1 MPRLLIANIAAP
13 LILSTT
19 GNVFIFLSMI
29 PVEMLILGL
38 FFNLVLNIGVSFPRL
53 LIVVLVA
60 NIATSI
66 IGIPLI
72 YNPLIAPSPVVIF
85 LVLPISWLLSFLIES
100 IIYIPF
106 LKTRYHLSKIKLL
119 AASFWSNLA
128 SYTIFLF
135 VLLPVTLNS
144 SWFSTAN
151 PARANFDLRMSIP
164 AYLGLQQD
172 FYLENDRFGSV
183 KDLKS
188 RGFPEKRE
196 DKFYR
201 YETQADKRKATIT
214 AKAKLDNISSYIAAV
229 FVLRDKTKTS
239 EPQLV
244 SGVCKTNEP
253 SREPPE
259 MPQLINDNFQCPPN
273 SSKVS
278 LKRF

>member
-1 MPRLLIANIAAP
+1 MPGLVIANIAAP

-60 NIATSI
+60 NIATSL

-72 YNPLIAPSPVVIF
+72 YNPLIAPSPVVIS
-85 LVLPISWLLSFLIES
+85 LVLPISLLLSFLIES

-106 LKTRYHLSKIKLL
+106 LRTRYHISKLKLL
-119 AASFWSNLA
+119 EASLWSNLA

-135 VLLPVTLNS
+135 VLLPGTLNS

-151 PARANFDLRMSIP
+151 PARASFELRMSIP
-164 AYLGLQQD
+164 AYLGVQRG

-183 KDLKS
+183 KDLES
-188 RGFPEKRE
+188 IGFLQKKE

-214 AKAKLDNISSYIAAV
+214 ATAKIDKISSYIATV
-229 FVLRDKTKTS
+229 FVVRDKTKTS
-239 EPQLV
+239 EPKLIR
-244 SGVCKTNEP
+244 GICKTNKP
-253 SREPPE
+253 SRQPPE
-259 MPQLINDNFQCPPN
+259 MPQLINDNLQCPPN
-273 SSKVS
+273 SSKV
-278 LKRF
+278 

>member
-1 MPRLLIANIAAP
+1 MPGLLLANIAAP

-19 GNVFIFLSMI
+19 GNVLIFLSLI
-29 PVEMLILGL
+29 PVEILIFGVFLNL
-38 FFNLVLNIGVSFPRL
+38 FLKIKVSFPRS

-72 YNPLIAPSPVVIF
+72 YNPLISPSPGVIF
-85 LVLPISWLLSFLIES
+85 FILPLSFLLSFLIES
-100 IIYIPF
+100 IIYIAF
-106 LKTRYHLSKIKLL
+106 LKRIYLISKSKLL

-151 PARANFDLRMSIP
+151 PARASFELRMSIP
-164 AYLGLQQD
+164 AYLRSQQG

-183 KDLKS
+183 KDLES
-188 RGFPEKRE
+188 IGFPDIKEN
-196 DKFYR
+196 KFHR

-214 AKAKLDNISSYIAAV
+214 ATAKLDNISSYIATV
-229 FVLRDKTKTS
+229 FVLKDKTKTAES
-239 EPQLV
+239 KLI
-244 SGVCKTNEP
+244 SGVCKTNKP
-253 SREPPE
+253 SRQPPE
-259 MPQLINDNFQCPPN
+259 MPQLIHDNFQCPPN

>member
-1 MPRLLIANIAAP
+1 MPGLLIANVAAP

-38 FFNLVLNIGVSFPRL
+38 FSNLVLNIGVNFPRL

-85 LVLPISWLLSFLIES
+85 LVLPISFLLSFLIES

-106 LKTRYHLSKIKLL
+106 LKTRYHISKLKLL

-128 SYTIFLF
+128 SYTIFFF
-135 VLLPVTLNS
+135 VLLPITLNS

-151 PARANFDLRMSIP
+151 PARASFELRMSIP
-164 AYLGLQQD
+164 AYLRSQQG
-172 FYLENDRFGSV
+172 FYLENSRFGSV
-183 KDLKS
+183 KEL
-188 RGFPEKRE
+188 GLILENNPN
-196 DKFYR
+196 KFYR
-201 YETQADKRKATIT
+201 YDTQADKIKASIT
-214 AKAKLDNISSYIAAV
+214 ATAKLDNISSYIAAV
-229 FVLRDKTKTS
+229 FVIIDKTKTS
-239 EPQLV
+239 EPQLI

-253 SREPPE
+253 SRQPPE
-259 MPQLINDNFQCPPN
+259 MPQLINDNFQCPTN

>member
-1 MPRLLIANIAAP
+1 MPGLVIANIAAP

-19 GNVFIFLSMI
+19 GNIFIFLSMI
-29 PVEMLILGL
+29 PVEMLILGI
-38 FFNLVLNIGVSFPRL
+38 FFNLALKIEVSFPRL

-60 NIATSI
+60 NIATSV

-85 LVLPISWLLSFLIES
+85 FVVAISLIFSFLMES

-106 LKTRYHLSKIKLL
+106 LKRRYHISILKILV
-119 AASFWSNLA
+119 ASFWSNLA

-151 PARANFDLRMSIP
+151 PARASFELRMSIP
-164 AYLGLQQD
+164 AYLRSQQG

-183 KDLKS
+183 KDLES
-188 RGFPEKRE
+188 IGFPDIKEN
-196 DKFYR
+196 KFYR
-201 YETQADKRKATIT
+201 YETHADKRKATIT
-214 AKAKLDNISSYIAAV
+214 ATAKLDNISSYIATV
-229 FVLRDKTKTS
+229 VVLKDKTKTA
-239 EPQLV
+239 EPKLI
-244 SGVCKTNEP
+244 SGVCKTNKP
-253 SREPPE
+253 SRQPPE
-259 MPQLINDNFQCPPN
+259 MPQLIHDNFQCPPN

>member
-1 MPRLLIANIAAP
+1 MPGLLLANIAAP

-19 GNVFIFLSMI
+19 GNVFIFLSII

-38 FFNLVLNIGVSFPRL
+38 FFNLVLKIEVSFPRL

-60 NIATSI
+60 NIATSL

-72 YNPLIAPSPVVIF
+72 YNQLISPSPIVIF
-85 LVLPISWLLSFLIES
+85 LVLPISLLLSFYIES

-106 LKTRYHLSKIKLL
+106 LRTRYHLSRSKLL
-119 AASFWSNLA
+119 LASFWSNLA

-135 VLLPVTLNS
+135 VLLPLTLNS

-151 PARANFDLRMSIP
+151 PARARFELRMSIP
-164 AYLGLQQD
+164 TYLHSQQS
-172 FYLENDRFGSV
+172 FYLENNRFGSV
-183 KDLKS
+183 KDLELIDLL
-188 RGFPEKRE
+188 EKRE

-201 YETQADKRKATIT
+201 YKTQVDKRRATIAAT
-214 AKAKLDNISSYIAAV
+214 AKLDNISSYIAAV
-229 FVLRDKTKTS
+229 FVVRDKTKTS
-239 EPQLV
+239 EPQLI

-253 SREPPE
+253 ARQPPE
-259 MPQLINDNFQCPPN
+259 MPQLIKDNLQCPPS

-278 LKRF
+278 LQRF

>member
-1 MPRLLIANIAAP
+1 MPGLLLANVAAP

-19 GNVFIFLSMI
+19 GNVFIFLSLI
-29 PVEMLILGL
+29 PVEMLILGI
-38 FFNLVLNIGVSFPRL
+38 FFNLALKKEVSFPRL

-72 YNPLIAPSPVVIF
+72 YNPLITPSPVVIF
-85 LVLPISWLLSFLIES
+85 LVLPISLLLSFLIES

-106 LKTRYHLSKIKLL
+106 LKTRYHISKLKLL

-135 VLLPVTLNS
+135 VLLPVTFNS
-144 SWFSTAN
+144 NWFSTAN
-151 PARANFDLRMSIP
+151 PARASFELRMSIP
-164 AYLGLQQD
+164 TYLRSQQG
-172 FYLENDRFGSV
+172 FYLENYRFGSI
-183 KDLKS
+183 KEL
-188 RGFPEKRE
+188 GLFLEKKQN
-196 DKFYR
+196 KFYR
-201 YETQADKRKATIT
+201 YDTQIDQMKASIT
-214 AKAKLDNISSYIAAV
+214 ATAKLDNISSYIAAV
-229 FVLRDKTKTS
+229 FVIKNQTKTS

-253 SREPPE
+253 SKQPPE
-259 MPQLINDNFQCPPN
+259 MPQLINDNFQCSTN

>member
-1 MPRLLIANIAAP
+1 MPGLLIANVAAP

-38 FFNLVLNIGVSFPRL
+38 FFNLALKTGVSFSRL

-72 YNPLIAPSPVVIF
+72 YNPLIAPSPVVTF
-85 LVLPISWLLSFLIES
+85 LVLPISLLLSFLIES
-100 IIYIPF
+100 MIYTPF
-106 LKTRYHLSKIKLL
+106 LKTRYHLSKLKLMV
-119 AASFWSNLA
+119 ASFWSNLA

-151 PARANFDLRMSIP
+151 PARASFELRMSIP
-164 AYLGLQQD
+164 AYLGVQRG

-183 KDLKS
+183 KDLES
-188 RGFPEKRE
+188 IGFLQKKE
-196 DKFYR
+196 DEFYR

-214 AKAKLDNISSYIAAV
+214 ATAKIDKISSYIATV
-229 FVLRDKTKTS
+229 FVVRDKTKTS
-239 EPQLV
+239 EPKLIR
-244 SGVCKTNEP
+244 GICKTNKP
-253 SREPPE
+253 SMQPPE
-259 MPQLINDNFQCPPN
+259 MPQLINDNLQCPPS
-273 SSKVS
+273 SSKV
-278 LKRF
+278 

>member
-1 MPRLLIANIAAP
+1 MPGLLIANIAAP

-19 GNVFIFLSMI
+19 GNVFIFLSII

-66 IGIPLI
+66 LGIPLI
-72 YNPLIAPSPVVIF
+72 YNPLIAPSPVVTF
-85 LVLPISWLLSFLIES
+85 LVLPISLLLSFLIES

-106 LKTRYHLSKIKLL
+106 LKTRYHLSKLKLL

-151 PARANFDLRMSIP
+151 PARASFELRMSIP
-164 AYLGLQQD
+164 TYLRVQQD
-172 FYLENDRFGSV
+172 FYLENDRFASV
-183 KDLKS
+183 KDLEPIDFIHIK
-188 RGFPEKRE
+188 EN
-196 DKFYR
+196 KFHR
-201 YETQADKRKATIT
+201 YETQGDQRKATIT
-214 AKAKLDNISSYIAAV
+214 ATAKLNNISSYIAAV
-229 FVLRDKTKTS
+229 FVVKNKTKTAD
-239 EPQLV
+239 PQFI
-244 SGVCKTNEP
+244 SGVCKTNNP
-253 SREPPE
+253 SRQPPE
-259 MPQLINDNFQCPPN
+259 MPQLINDNLQCPPN
-273 SSKVS
+273 SSKE
-278 LKRF
+278 LLNRF